1 MLEVSGLSKSFGD
14 VDAVV
19 DMNIMVGRGEVY
31 GLIGPNGA
39 GKTTAIKCISTLLRP
54 DAGKII
60 IDGYDISVAPEKA
73 KRGFA
78 YVPEVPNPYP
88 QLTVEEHIRFVA
100 RAFEMVDWED
110 KADRMIRGFD
120 LEEKRKELT
129 KYLSKGMKQKVSV
142 ICAFIH
148 EPMTI
153 LLDEPLMGIDPKGG
167 RYLKDLIVRARKR
180 GASVIVSSHML
191 DLVEDTSTHL
201 MIMSEGKIIA
211 KGTVREVEKE
221 ARAAEGARLEE
232 LFLKITEGDR

>member
-1 MLEVSGLSKSFGD
+1 MLEVRGLSKSFGD

-19 DMNIMVGRGEVY
+19 DMDVKIDAGEVY

-54 DAGKII
+54 DSGTVK
-60 IDGYDISVAPEKA
+60 IDGYDISVSPEKA
-73 KRGFA
+73 KRSFA

-88 QLTVEEHIRFVA
+88 QLTVEEHIKFVA
-100 RAFEMVDWED
+100 RAFEMDDW
-110 KADRMIRGFD
+110 KKRADRMISGFD
-120 LEEKRKELT
+120 LEDKRKELT

-148 EPMTI
+148 EPKTI

-167 RYLKDLIVRARKR
+167 RYLKDLIDRARK
-180 GASVIVSSHML
+180 GGSSIIVSSHML

-201 MIMSEGKIIA
+201 MIMSEGEIIT

-232 LFLKITEGDR
+232 LFLKITEGK